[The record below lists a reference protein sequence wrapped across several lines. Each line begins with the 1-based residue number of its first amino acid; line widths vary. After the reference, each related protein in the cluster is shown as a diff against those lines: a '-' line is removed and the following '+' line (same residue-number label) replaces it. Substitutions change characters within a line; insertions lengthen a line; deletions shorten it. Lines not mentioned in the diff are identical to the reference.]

1 MQLQKSLAK
10 VNKWKKDLTPQ
21 TKLARRAW
29 CTIGY
34 QHWGTKESKDITE
47 DISKYLLD
55 ITYTDNLSGTV
66 DDVSLSLEDR
76 GRLWVGDWYP
86 TKGSLLEVAINTVA
100 WDNLDDKQFTL
111 PVGQFE
117 IDEFEGSSLPDV
129 VKIKGVAVIGT
140 TDLREKKKDE
150 SWKSTTLK
158 AIAAEKAKANNLKLV
173 WDTDFDPPL
182 KDASQSAESDLAFLQ
197 KLCNDAGFS
206 LKVSTEQLI
215 IFDDYKY
222 EIVKPTVVIRRPGG
236 QYQPIQV
243 KEGEQSP
250 MLVTKALSYSYKS
263 KTREVYRACH
273 VKYTD
278 KDKKSVIEGTFEDP
292 DRKDKT
298 YLAVLEVNT
307 QVKDTAEALRLAK
320 KKLREA
326 NKEADTMSLSL
337 PGHPLL
343 MAAITVKMEGFGVF
357 DGNYLITKATHS
369 VGAHYSTSVEL
380 RRCLHGY

>member
-66 DDVSLSLEDR
+66 DVSLSLEDR

-100 WDNLDDKQFTL
+100 WDSLDDKQFTL

-150 SWKSTTLK
+150 SWKDTTLK
-158 AIAAEKAKANNLKLV
+158 AIATEKAKANNLKLV

-243 KEGEQSP
+243 KEGEQ
-250 MLVTKALSYSYKS
+250 
-263 KTREVYRACH
+263 
-273 VKYTD
+273 
-278 KDKKSVIEGTFEDP
+278 
-292 DRKDKT
+292 
-298 YLAVLEVNT
+298 
-307 QVKDTAEALRLAK
+307 
-320 KKLREA
+320 
-326 NKEADTMSLSL
+326 EADTMSLSL

-357 DGNYLITKATHS
+357 DGNYLITKATHT